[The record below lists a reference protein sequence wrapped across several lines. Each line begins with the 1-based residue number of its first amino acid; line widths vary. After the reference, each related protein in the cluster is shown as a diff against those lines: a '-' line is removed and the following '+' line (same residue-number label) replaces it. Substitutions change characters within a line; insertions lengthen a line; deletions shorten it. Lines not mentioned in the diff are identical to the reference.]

1 VADWETVRE
10 LASAFPGAEEGL
22 TYGKPSF
29 KVGGKLFVWMSPS
42 GDAPPDALCVRI
54 DLDEKPLL
62 IASDANVFFETPH
75 YHGHPIVLLHLDA
88 IDRETLADRI
98 EDSWL
103 LRAPK
108 RLAAAYA
115 AGQD

>member
-10 LASAFPGAEEGL
+10 LASALPGAEEGL

-29 KVGGKLFVWMSPS
+29 KVGGRLFVWMSPS
-42 GDAPPDALCVRI
+42 GDAPPDALALRV

-62 IASDANVFFETPH
+62 VASDPDVFFETPH
-75 YHGHPIVLLHLDA
+75 YVGHPIVLVHLDTV
-88 IDRETLADRI
+88 DGETLADRI
-98 EDSWL
+98 EESWL

-108 RLAAAYA
+108 RLVAERTRD
-115 AGQD
+115 G

>member
-1 VADWETVRE
+1 VADWKTVRK
-10 LASAFPGAEEGL
+10 LASAFPGVEEGL

-29 KVGGKLFVWMSPS
+29 KVGGRLFVWMSPS
-42 GDAPPDALCVRI
+42 GDAPPDALALRV

-62 IASDANVFFETPH
+62 IASDPDVFFETPH
-75 YHGHPIVLLHLDA
+75 YHGHPIVLVHLGSV
-88 IDRETLADRI
+88 DRATLADRI

-108 RLAAAYA
+108 RLLAEYTAS
-115 AGQD
+115 G